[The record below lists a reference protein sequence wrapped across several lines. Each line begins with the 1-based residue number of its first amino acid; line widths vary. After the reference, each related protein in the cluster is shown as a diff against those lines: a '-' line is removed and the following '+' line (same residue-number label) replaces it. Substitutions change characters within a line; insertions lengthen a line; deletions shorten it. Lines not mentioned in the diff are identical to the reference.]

1 MASTSTLLSGLSG
14 LTVNARRLEV
24 IGNNIANV
32 NVAGFKSSRLNLFN
46 SFSRNF
52 SLGSTPSAESGGT
65 NPGQIGL
72 GATVAGTQRNMTNA
86 PVVPTGVPTDI
97 GIEGNGF
104 FVVKG
109 GGDTT
114 YTRAGNFQINAANQ
128 LVSADGKRV
137 QGYGIDENFNIVSGR
152 LTDVEI
158 PLGAKTIAKATENV
172 SLAGNL
178 KADGVIATTGTQV
191 RFGVLTTGG
200 APATLATALTAL
212 DPAAGI
218 LATDTFTLAGAT
230 RGSKTVPDATF
241 TVGTATLGDF
251 LNFIMDSTGIV
262 PDGGFNTTTDP
273 GPEPGGFTID
283 AAGAVTLTGNWGTAN
298 EIGLRDTNFVLR
310 DAAGATKAN
319 PFTVA
324 STTPANG
331 ESVRTGFVVYDSLGT
346 ALNVDLTMV
355 LARTDSTGT
364 YWRAFMHSAEDT
376 DAALHLESGD
386 RATPGAF
393 STEVA
398 LMKFDNFGRLA
409 NGPKVN
415 VEFDRLNIGSA
426 DPLKFDIAFDSGADR
441 VTAFANTG
449 GSSQIAAKYQDGSPI
464 GSLTNFS
471 ISDNGVVTGG
481 FSNGLTRN
489 IGQLALSAF
498 TNPEGLIDIG
508 NLQFRA
514 GPNSGDPVLTTP
526 TQFGTGRLIG
536 GALEQSNVDLSKEFI
551 EMIQSSTGYAAS
563 SRIIS
568 TADQLLQ
575 QLIAT
580 AR

>member
-1 MASTSTLLSGLSG
+1 MASTSTLLAGLSG
-14 LTVNARRLEV
+14 LNVNARRLEV

-46 SFSRNF
+46 SFSRNL
-52 SLGSTPSAESGGT
+52 SLGSTPTADSGGT
-65 NPGQIGL
+65 NPGQVGL

-86 PVVPTGVPTDI
+86 PVVPTGVPTDV

-104 FVVKG
+104 FVVRG

-114 YTRAGNFQINAANQ
+114 YTRAGNFQLNATNQ
-128 LVSADGKRV
+128 LVTQDGKRV
-137 QGYGIDENFNIVSGR
+137 QGYGIDENFNIVTGR

-158 PLGAKTIAKATENV
+158 PLGAKTIAEATKNV
-172 SLAGNL
+172 RLAGNL
-178 KADGVIATTGTQV
+178 RADGTVATAGTQV
-191 RFGVLTTGG
+191 LFNALTTGG

-212 DPAAGI
+212 DPPASI
-218 LATDTFTLAGAT
+218 LPTDTLTLTGAT

-241 TVGTATLGDF
+241 TVGTATLGDYLTF
-251 LNFIMDSTGIV
+251 VMDAMGIV
-262 PDGGFNTTTDP
+262 PDGGYNPTTDP

-283 AAGAVTLTGNWGTAN
+283 AAGAVTLTGNFGTVN
-298 EIGLRDTNFVLR
+298 EIGLRDSNFVLKS
-310 DAAGATKAN
+310 AAGATKAS
-319 PFTVA
+319 PFAVA

-364 YWRAFMHSAEDT
+364 YWRAFMHSADDT
-376 DAALHLESGD
+376 DAALHMESGD

-398 LMKFDNFGRLA
+398 LMKFDNFGKLS
-409 NGPKVN
+409 NGPKIT
-415 VEFDRLNIGSA
+415 VELDRENIGAA
-426 DPLKFDIAFDSGADR
+426 DPLQFDLAFDSGADR

-449 GSSQIAAKYQDGSPI
+449 GSSQIAAKFQDGSPI
-464 GSLTNFS
+464 GTLTTFS
-471 ISDNGVVTGG
+471 IGDNGIITGG
-481 FSNGLTRN
+481 FSNGLTRPV
-489 IGQLALSAF
+489 GQLALSSF

-508 NLQFRA
+508 NGQYRS
-514 GPNSGDPVLTTP
+514 GPNSGDAVLTTP
-526 TQFGTGRLIG
+526 TEFGTGRLIG

-563 SRIIS
+563 SRVIS